1 MPCYSFQGL
10 RPVVD
15 PSSFVHPLASLIG
28 DVIVGPGCYIAP
40 FASLR
45 GDFGRIVVEG
55 DSSIQDSA
63 TIHTT
68 SVNDALVGRGATVAH
83 GAILHGCTVGEN
95 ALIGMNAVV
104 LDAAVIGDECLVA
117 AGALVKFD
125 AVFEARSMI
134 AGSPAK
140 LIRSFGAGEITWKS
154 TPDSA
159 YRVLAR
165 EALAT
170 LEETTPLTA
179 PEPDRGRVKGDT
191 LAVRLSGEGG
201 AARRARMQDEGR
213 N

>member
-1 MPCYSFQGL
+1 MPCYAFQGL

-15 PSSFVHPLASLIG
+15 PASFVHPLASLIG

-55 DSSIQDSA
+55 DSSIQDCA
-63 TIHTT
+63 VIHTT
-68 SVNDALVGRGATVAH
+68 SVNDALVRRGATVAH
-83 GAILHGCTVGEN
+83 GAVLHGCTVGAN

-117 AGALVKFD
+117 AGALVRFD

-140 LIRSFGAGEITWKS
+140 LIRTFAMDEVTWKS

-165 EALAT
+165 ESLES
-170 LEETTPLTA
+170 LEETTPLAA
-179 PEPDRGRVKGDT
+179 PEPDRPRVRGDT
-191 LAVRLSGEGG
+191 LAVRLSGEVG
-201 AARRARMQDEGR
+201 AARRERMKDEGR